1 MEGDAGP
8 GQLTPTDAAAD
19 SGAPEDAGL
28 AEDTGTPAENDTPAE
43 TGTSAETED
52 AESAAVSAAPPS
64 RLRGR
69 WLAGIGVVLVL
80 VAAAVGA
87 GGYLAYRAHQ
97 QNEAATAADL
107 AAMSAAEDCLLA
119 IHAPDPA
126 TMDAN
131 QRKVLECATG
141 AFLAQAPLW
150 ISVAAEA
157 YATGNVHVEMRDM
170 HTAVE
175 RHHDNGSIDVLA
187 AFKVFVSSTNQ
198 QVNYR
203 LRVNM
208 APDNGQYK
216 VADVAQVSQ

>member
-8 GQLTPTDAAAD
+8 GQLTPTEAAAD
-19 SGAPEDAGL
+19 SGVA
-28 AEDTGTPAENDTPAE
+28 AE
-43 TGTSAETED
+43 TAAAAQTDTAAT
-52 AESAAVSAAPPS
+52 AESAESAAAPPS

-69 WLAGIGVVLVL
+69 WLVGIAAVLV
-80 VAAAVGA
+80 VAAAGLGA

-97 QNEAATAADL
+97 QNRAAD
-107 AAMSAAEDCLLA
+107 AADAAAVAAAEDCLLA

-126 TMDAN
+126 AMEAN
-131 QRKVLECATG
+131 QRKILECSTG
-141 AFLAQAPLW
+141 AFTAQAPLW
-150 ISVAAEA
+150 ISVLAEA
-157 YATGNVHVEMRDM
+157 YATGDVHVEMLDM

-187 AFKVFVSSTNQ
+187 AFRVFVSSTNQ

-216 VADVAQVSQ
+216 IADVAQVSQ

>member
-1 MEGDAGP
+1 MEGDAGS

-19 SGAPEDAGL
+19 SAGEDAGL
-28 AEDTGTPAENDTPAE
+28 AEDTVTDT
-43 TGTSAETED
+43 
-52 AESAAVSAAPPS
+52 VSAAPS

-69 WLAGIGVVLVL
+69 WLVGIAAVLVL
-80 VAAAVGA
+80 AAAAVGA

-97 QNEAATAADL
+97 QSRAADT
-107 AAMSAAEDCLLA
+107 ADAVAVAAAEDCLLA

-131 QRKVLECATG
+131 QRKVLECSTG
-141 AFLAQAPLW
+141 AFMAQAPLW
-150 ISVAAEA
+150 IGVAAEA

-170 HTAVE
+170 HVAVE

-187 AFKVFVSSTNQ
+187 AYRVFVSSTNQ
-198 QVNYR
+198 EVHYR

-208 APDNGQYK
+208 APDDGQYK
-216 VADVAQVSQ
+216 IADITQVSQ